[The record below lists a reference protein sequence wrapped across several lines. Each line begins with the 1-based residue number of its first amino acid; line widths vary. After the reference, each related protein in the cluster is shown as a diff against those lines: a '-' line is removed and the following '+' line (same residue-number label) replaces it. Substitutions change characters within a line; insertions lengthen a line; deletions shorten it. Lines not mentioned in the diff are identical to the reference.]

1 MATWSVRNVAIG
13 ESDFRNFSYWAIWY
27 VGLAARSGDL
37 RKHQLCSWNVMKL
50 E

>member
-27 VGLAARSGDL
+27 VSLVQQDLVTYASISCAAG
-37 RKHQLCSWNVMKL
+37 M
-50 E
+50 